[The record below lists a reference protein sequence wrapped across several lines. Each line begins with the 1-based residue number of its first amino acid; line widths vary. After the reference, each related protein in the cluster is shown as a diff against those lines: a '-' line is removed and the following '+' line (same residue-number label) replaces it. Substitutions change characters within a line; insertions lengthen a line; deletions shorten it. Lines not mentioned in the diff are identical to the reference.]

1 MGDISDV
8 VAVIVIGAIAIGAML
23 LIPDKASEAVA
34 TAIGAIAGFMGSKV
48 SQRTIRS
55 NDAPPEMKP

>member
-1 MGDISDV
+1 MGNISDV
-8 VAVIVIGAIAIGAML
+8 VAVIVIGCIAIGAML

-48 SQRTIRS
+48 SQRTIRT
-55 NDAPPEMKP
+55 NDVPPEVKP